1 MAQGVIVQGERVCLC
16 PFEDIFWSVGLEW
29 YNDPEIIAMTSDDLN
44 PLEEVQFRAMI
55 QMDLDNAQSMVF
67 GIRNESDVPIGI
79 GMIRSIDQVHRGC
92 DLHITIGERD
102 HWNRGYGAEAIGLMR
117 DYVFQNLGMHKVI
130 STPFANNVRM
140 VRCLEKCGF
149 QEEGVLRDALWVD
162 GGFINVAIM
171 GVIGADVGCDDAI
184 LAES

>member
-1 MAQGVIVQGERVCLC
+1 MAQGVTVQGERVCLC
-16 PFEDIFWSVGLEW
+16 PFEDVFWTEGLDW
-29 YNDPEIIAMTSDDLN
+29 YNDPEIIALTSDDMN
-44 PLEEVQFRAMI
+44 PLEEEQFRAMI

-92 DLHITIGERD
+92 DLHITIGARD

-117 DYVFQNLGMHKVI
+117 DYLFQCLDMHKVI
-130 STPFANNVRM
+130 STPFANNGRM

-149 QEEGVLRDALWVD
+149 QKEGVLRDALWGD
-162 GGFINVAIM
+162 GRYIDVVIM
-171 GVIGADVGCDDAI
+171 GVINSDLPHTSADR
-184 LAES
+184 S